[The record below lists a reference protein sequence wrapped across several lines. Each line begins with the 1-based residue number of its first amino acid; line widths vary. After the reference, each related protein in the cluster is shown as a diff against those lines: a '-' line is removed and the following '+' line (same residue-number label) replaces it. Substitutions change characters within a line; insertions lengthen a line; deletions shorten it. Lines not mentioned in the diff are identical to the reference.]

1 MTARWHATARR
12 RAEGEPIRRSPYV
25 VGLIFLTF
33 FVISFLTNIIGPLV
47 PEIIDDFHL
56 SLTLVAV
63 LPFAFF
69 IAYGVMSIPAGL
81 LIEKFQ
87 EKPVMI
93 AAFAVAFVGSSMLA
107 LFPDYLTAIGSLFL
121 IGSGMAMLQV
131 AINPLLREA
140 GGEEHFAFN
149 ATLAQLIFGAA
160 SFLSPL
166 VYSYLVLNLERRS
179 ADSNLL
185 ITTLSTVVPEEIPWI
200 SLYWLFA
207 VIALLMIG
215 IVSLST
221 IPKVERKA
229 DEQVGAF
236 TTHLALLKHPTV
248 RLFFLGIFAYVG
260 LEQGIANWISEF
272 LNTYHGY
279 DPQTTGARAVA
290 WFWGLMTVGGL
301 AGIVLLKLLD
311 SKIVLVCFTVAA
323 ILSFTAALFLSGP
336 VARIAFPVVGFF
348 AAVMWPVIF
357 SLALN
362 SVAEHHGSFSGIL
375 VTGIIGGAIM
385 PLIVGGL
392 GDLVG
397 LRAGMLFLY
406 LTMGYIVSI
415 GFWAKPLIRNVTIQS
430 RKKDQV

>member
-1 MTARWHATARR
+1 
-12 RAEGEPIRRSPYV
+12 
-25 VGLIFLTF
+25 
-33 FVISFLTNIIGPLV
+33 
-47 PEIIDDFHL
+47 
-56 SLTLVAV
+56 V

-87 EKPVMI
+87 EKPVMV
-93 AAFAVAFVGSSMLA
+93 AAFAVAFVGSSILA
-107 LFPDYLTAIGSLFL
+107 LFPNYLTAVCSLFL

-149 ATLAQLIFGAA
+149 ATLAQLIFGGA

-166 VYSYLVLNLERRS
+166 VYSYLVLNLQRPS
-179 ADSNLL
+179 GDANPL
-185 ITTLSTVVPEEIPWI
+185 ITTLAKVVPENLPWI

-215 IVSLST
+215 IVAVSP
-221 IPKVERKA
+221 IPKVERTA
-229 DEQVGAF
+229 EERVGGLA
-236 TTHLALLKHPTV
+236 THLGLVKNPIV
-248 RLFFLGIFAYVG
+248 ILFFLGIFTYVG

-279 DPQTTGARAVA
+279 DPQTTGARAVS
-290 WFWGLMTVGGL
+290 WFWGLMTIGGV
-301 AGIVLLKLLD
+301 AGVVLLKLLD
-311 SKIVLVCFTVAA
+311 SRTVLVVFTVAA
-323 ILSFTAALFLSGP
+323 LLSFTVALFGSGP
-336 VARIAFPVVGFF
+336 VARVAFPMVGFF
-348 AAVMWPVIF
+348 AAVMYPVIF

-375 VTGIIGGAIM
+375 VTGIIGGAVV

-392 GDLVG
+392 GDLFG

-406 LTMGYIVSI
+406 LTMGYILSI
-415 GFWAKPLIRNVTIQS
+415 GLWAKPLIKNVTIDFG
-430 RKKDQV
+430 KKDAE

>member
-1 MTARWHATARR
+1 MK
-12 RAEGEPIRRSPYV
+12 EGKTIRRSYYA
-25 VGLIFLTF
+25 VGLVFLTF

-47 PEIIDDFHL
+47 PEIIDDFNL

-87 EKPVMI
+87 EKPVMV
-93 AAFAVAFVGSSMLA
+93 AAFATAFVGSSLLA
-107 LFPDYLTAIGSLFL
+107 LFPSYLTALGSLFL

-140 GGEEHFAFN
+140 GGEEHYAFN
-149 ATLAQLIFGAA
+149 ATVAQLIFGAA

-166 VYSYLVLNLERRS
+166 VYSYLVLNLEKQS

-185 ITTLSTVVPEEIPWI
+185 IATLARVVPANIPWI

-207 VIALLMIG
+207 VIALLMVG
-215 IVSLST
+215 VVSVSR
-221 IPKVERKA
+221 IPEVERTA
-229 DEQVGAF
+229 EERVGAL
-236 TTHLALLKHPTV
+236 TTTLGLLKNPTV
-248 RLFFLGIFAYVG
+248 TLFFLGIFTYVG

-279 DPQTTGARAVA
+279 DPQTTGATTVSR
-290 WFWGLMTVGGL
+290 FWGLMTVGGI
-301 AGIVLLKLLD
+301 AGVVLLKLLD
-311 SKIVLVCFTVAA
+311 SKIVLVLFTSAA
-323 ILSFTAALFLSGP
+323 IISFTAALFLSGS
-336 VARIAFPVVGFF
+336 VALIAFPLVGFF
-348 AAVMWPVIF
+348 SAVMYPVLF

-375 VTGIIGGAIM
+375 ITAIIGGAVV

-392 GDLVG
+392 GDMFG
-397 LRAGMLFLY
+397 LRNGMLFLY
-406 LTMGYIVSI
+406 LTMGYILSV
-415 GFWAKPLIRNVTIQS
+415 GFWAKPLIKNVTIRLRQTEAG
-430 RKKDQV
+430 

>member
-1 MTARWHATARR
+1 V
-12 RAEGEPIRRSPYV
+12 EGTPIRRSYYV

-47 PEIIDDFHL
+47 PEIIDDFQL
-56 SLTLVAV
+56 SLTMVAV

-81 LIEKFQ
+81 LIERYQ
-87 EKPVMI
+87 EKPVMV
-93 AAFAVAFVGSSMLA
+93 AAFGVAFVGSSILA
-107 LFPDYLTAIGSLFL
+107 LFPSYLTAICSLFL

-149 ATLAQLIFGAA
+149 ATVAQLIFGGA

-166 VYSYLVLNLERRS
+166 VYSYLVRNLEQGS
-179 ADSNLL
+179 ADANLL
-185 ITTLSTVVPEEIPWI
+185 ISTLARVVPDDLAWI

-207 VIALLMIG
+207 VIALLMVG
-215 IVSLST
+215 IMFVSR
-221 IPKVERKA
+221 IPEVERTA
-229 DEQVGAF
+229 DEQVGGLA
-236 TTHLALLKHPTV
+236 THLGLLKNPIV
-248 RLFFLGIFAYVG
+248 ILFFLGIFAYVG

-311 SKIVLVCFTVAA
+311 SKIVLVLFTVAA
-323 ILSFTAALFLSGP
+323 ILSFTAALFGP
-336 VARIAFPVVGFF
+336 GSVARIAFPLVGFF
-348 AAVMWPVIF
+348 FAVMWPVIF

-375 VTGIIGGAIM
+375 VTGIIGGAIV

-392 GDLVG
+392 GDLFG
-397 LRAGMLFLY
+397 LRTGMLFLY
-406 LTMGYIVSI
+406 LTMGYILSI
-415 GFWAKPLIRNVTIQS
+415 GFWAKPLIKNVTIDF
-430 RKKDQV
+430 RKKDAG